1 MTPVKKETF
10 TKIML
15 VGSFGL
21 EYVNKLTFVAVD
33 MVLRPEEW
41 DQWSISYCFVIVR
54 PILKEKREGDLPHY

>member
-41 DQWSISYCFVIVR
+41 DQ
-54 PILKEKREGDLPHY
+54 